1 VEDRVAVRGA
11 VERVRVALGEDI
23 GQAAIEPL
31 LLAGVIVA
39 LVAALITGFRA
50 IMPGVVGQVCPI
62 VDAAPAP
69 PALAPETPVPA
80 APSTCFGP

>member
-1 VEDRVAVRGA
+1 MEGRVAVRA
-11 VERVRVALGEDI
+11 TVERVRIAFEPDL

-31 LLAGVIVA
+31 LLAGVTVA

-50 IMPGVVGQVCPI
+50 IMPGVVGHVCPM
-62 VDAAPAP
+62 VDAVPVP
-69 PALAPETPVPA
+69 PALAAQTPVPA